1 MAKIV
6 KNNIDYTSTP
16 SSASMLPYD
25 NFNSGLDA
33 TNVQEAID
41 EIAESGGGGGATS
54 LNQLSDVELTDQAV
68 GQVLKYNGYKWANA
82 NESGGSSSFADLTD
96 VSLNNVQNGQVP
108 KYNSTTQK
116 WENANESGGDL
127 SNYYTKSETDNLL
140 DDKADVSDLPDMTD
154 YYDKS
159 ETDTLL
165 AGKADTSDVPQNL
178 QDLDNVTIS
187 SATTGQVLQ
196 YNSGTW
202 VNADAGSANIWEGT
216 QAQYDAIPVKDN
228 DTVYYITD
236 GATIA
241 CTAEEVVYDNTISGL
256 SATDVQSAI
265 DEISTSGGASSLS
278 DLNDVSIDAQTLV
291 GGQTLTYDTNT
302 GKWVNGA
309 SSVVADLEDLSD
321 VNISSLVTGQI
332 LKYNG
337 SNWVNG
343 ADAGSPIVTVYNS
356 TATSNVQSDSAT
368 PARVT
373 KVDFGTAV
381 LWQIKLTGVHPTSQ
395 FSSTDYAPMYIFP
408 SGVLDDIDGAMFLA
422 WGKVSNNAFDF
433 GRFVITA
440 ATNSLDLFWGCTKVG
455 SELAWF
461 TGDMTIFLPVNN
473 SN

>member
-41 EIAESGGGGGATS
+41 EIAEGGGGGGATS
-54 LNQLSDVELTDQAV
+54 LNQLSDVELTDQTV
-68 GQVLKYNGYKWANA
+68 GQVLKYNGYKWENA
-82 NESGGSSSFADLTD
+82 NESGGGATTFADLTD

-108 KYNSTTQK
+108 KYNSTTGK

-127 SNYYTKSETDNLL
+127 SNYYTKSETDSLL
-140 DDKADVSDLPDMTD
+140 DDKADVSDLPDMAD

-202 VNADAGSANIWEGT
+202 VNADASSANIWEGT

-236 GATIA
+236 GATVA
-241 CTAEEVVYDNTISGL
+241 CTAEEVVYDNTTSGL

-265 DEISTSGGASSLS
+265 DEIVSSG
-278 DLNDVSIDAQTLV
+278 VAQTL
-291 GGQTLTYDTNT
+291 T
-302 GKWVNGA
+302 GL
-309 SSVVADLEDLSD
+309 DD
-321 VNISSLVTGQI
+321 VNINSSTLSNGQILAYNSTTEMWVNHTIWVDLTATLVSGATLLTIQNSVITTASTIEVFADNDIDYNSITVTTGQI
-332 LKYNG
+332 VLTF
-337 SNWVNG
+337 
-343 ADAGSPIVTVYNS
+343 DAQAGNIGIKV
-356 TATSNVQSDSAT
+356 
-368 PARVT
+368 RV
-373 KVDFGTAV
+373 
-381 LWQIKLTGVHPTSQ
+381 S
-395 FSSTDYAPMYIFP
+395 
-408 SGVLDDIDGAMFLA
+408 
-422 WGKVSNNAFDF
+422 
-433 GRFVITA
+433 
-440 ATNSLDLFWGCTKVG
+440 
-455 SELAWF
+455 
-461 TGDMTIFLPVNN
+461 
-473 SN
+473 

>member
-1 MAKIV
+1 MAKII
-6 KNNIDYTSTP
+6 KNNISYTSIP

-25 NFNSGLDA
+25 NHDSGLSAD
-33 TNVQEAID
+33 NVKDAID
-41 EIAESGGGGGATS
+41 ELAEGGGGSSTFAG
-54 LNQLSDVELTDQAV
+54 LSDVSIT
-68 GQVLKYNGYKWANA
+68 
-82 NESGGSSSFADLTD
+82 
-96 VSLNNVQNGQVP
+96 NVQNGQVP
-108 KYNSTTQK
+108 KYNSQTQK

-127 SNYYTKSETDNLL
+127 SNYYTKSETD
-140 DDKADVSDLPDMTD
+140 
-154 YYDKS
+154 
-159 ETDTLL
+159 TLL
-165 AGKADTSDVPQNL
+165 EEKADTSDVPQNL

-196 YNSGTW
+196 YSSGTW

-236 GATIA
+236 GATVA
-241 CTAEEVVYDNTISGL
+241 CTAEEVVYDNTTSGL

-265 DEISTSGGASSLS
+265 DEITASGGASSLS

-302 GKWVNGA
+302 GKWVNEA

-356 TATSNVQSDSAT
+356 TATSNVRSDSAS
-368 PARVT
+368 PAMVT

-381 LWQIKLTGVHPTSQ
+381 LWQIKLPGVHPTSQ

-455 SELAWF
+455 SDIAWF

>member
-41 EIAESGGGGGATS
+41 EIAEGGGGGGATS
-54 LNQLSDVELTDQAV
+54 LNQLSDVEISDQTV

-82 NESGGSSSFADLTD
+82 NESGGGGSSTFAGLTD
-96 VSLNNVQNGQVP
+96 VSLNNLQNGQIP

-116 WENANESGGDL
+116 WENADESGGDL

-159 ETDTLL
+159 ETNTLL

-178 QDLDNVTIS
+178 QDLDNVTIT

-236 GATIA
+236 GATVA
-241 CTAEEVVYDNTISGL
+241 CTAEEVVYDNTTSGL

-265 DEISTSGGASSLS
+265 DEIVSGGGAQTLGE
-278 DLNDVSIDAQTLV
+278 LNDVDINSSTLSN
-291 GGQTLTYDTNT
+291 GQVLTYDSANT
-302 GKWVNGA
+302 EWINHTIWTDLTATLVSGA
-309 SSVVADLEDLSD
+309 TSLTIQNSVITTASTIEVFADNDIDYNSIT
-321 VNISSLVTGQI
+321 VTTGQI
-332 LKYNG
+332 VLTF
-337 SNWVNG
+337 
-343 ADAGSPIVTVYNS
+343 DAQAGDIGIKV
-356 TATSNVQSDSAT
+356 
-368 PARVT
+368 RV
-373 KVDFGTAV
+373 
-381 LWQIKLTGVHPTSQ
+381 S
-395 FSSTDYAPMYIFP
+395 
-408 SGVLDDIDGAMFLA
+408 
-422 WGKVSNNAFDF
+422 
-433 GRFVITA
+433 
-440 ATNSLDLFWGCTKVG
+440 
-455 SELAWF
+455 
-461 TGDMTIFLPVNN
+461 
-473 SN
+473 